1 MNPIVVVE
9 PGTLVRSYLFLR
21 RAIGL
26 IGTALPFVLI
36 IGNLLLEGYP
46 EGLRNSVSG
55 YYYSDLRDV
64 YVGAMCA
71 AGIFLL
77 SYRGYDRNDATAS
90 VVGSISAL
98 GAALF
103 PMTPPGGGDE
113 SDQIMGIL
121 HVVFAAAFF
130 LTLAYY
136 CLALFPRSGAGVR
149 VTVRKVQRNRIYR
162 ITGLIILAC
171 LALIAISAWFLPDET
186 AELRP
191 ALWLESIATLAFGIA
206 WLTKGQAILGD
217 LPPDPS
223 EEPSERPADQQ
234 A

>member
-1 MNPIVVVE
+1 MNPVIAVV

-21 RAIGL
+21 RAIGA

-36 IGNLLLEGYP
+36 LGALLLG

-55 YYYSDLRDV
+55 YYYSGMRDV

-90 VVGSISAL
+90 VVGSVTAIGTAL
-98 GAALF
+98 L
-103 PMTPPGGGDE
+103 PMTPPGGGD
-113 SDQIMGIL
+113 DADHIVGIL
-121 HVVFAAAFF
+121 HVVFAVGFF

-136 CLALFPRSGAGVR
+136 CLALFPRTDGVQPS
-149 VTVRKVQRNRIYR
+149 VRKLQRNRIYR
-162 ITGLIILAC
+162 TTGLIILGC
-171 LALIAISAWFLPDET
+171 LALMAVFAWFLDAET
-186 AELRP
+186 AHLRP
-191 ALWLESIATLAFGIA
+191 ALWLESIATLAFGVA
-206 WLTKGQAILGD
+206 WLAKGQAILAD

-223 EEPSERPADQQ
+223 ERPGGEKA
-234 A
+234 